1 MGARMTPFFYY
12 LTCWYSA
19 TRDHSRLRMDYHTA
33 AITYFTLISSIPL
46 LIVMTTIVSF
56 FPIDNVR
63 LETIILAIFP
73 KLPFDPGHILA
84 LLSQQRETYGFLGI
98 AVAYYFSMYLIS
110 GLKRALHLV
119 MEVEKK
125 YKRKLIHEMVWV
137 SLLTLLTM
145 AAYML
150 GALASATLATL
161 AHLAPFAKGL
171 PYYLLFL
178 FSKVV
183 NIYNLIT
190 IFSVILVI
198 YQFLTPRPQKKWI
211 NTLLVSIN
219 VTILLILLKKG
230 FKFYILGAAAVNELY
245 ATFAGVFGFLFWIF
259 ISFNVMFIGAR
270 VMYYLEHGRLVSTPS
285 PD

>member
-1 MGARMTPFFYY
+1 MGARMTSFFYY
-12 LTCWYSA
+12 LRCWYSA

-110 GLKRALHLV
+110 GLKRALHVV

-161 AHLAPFAKGL
+161 AHMAPFAKGL

-211 NTLLVSIN
+211 NTLLVSIH

-245 ATFAGVFGFLFWIF
+245 ATFAGVFGFLIWIF

>member
-73 KLPFDPGHILA
+73 KLPFDPAHILA

-110 GLKRALHLV
+110 GLKRALHVV

-245 ATFAGVFGFLFWIF
+245 ATFAGVFGFLIWIF

>member
-12 LTCWYSA
+12 LRCWYRA

-110 GLKRALHLV
+110 GLKHALHVV

-150 GALASATLATL
+150 GALASATIATL

-211 NTLLVSIN
+211 NTLLVSIH

-245 ATFAGVFGFLFWIF
+245 ATFAGVFGFLIWIF

>member
-110 GLKRALHLV
+110 GLKHALHVV

-150 GALASATLATL
+150 GALASATIATL

-211 NTLLVSIN
+211 NTLLVSIH

-245 ATFAGVFGFLFWIF
+245 ATFAGVFGFLIWIF

>member
-110 GLKRALHLV
+110 GLKHALHVV

-150 GALASATLATL
+150 GALASATLAPL

-245 ATFAGVFGFLFWIF
+245 ATFAGVFGFLIWIF